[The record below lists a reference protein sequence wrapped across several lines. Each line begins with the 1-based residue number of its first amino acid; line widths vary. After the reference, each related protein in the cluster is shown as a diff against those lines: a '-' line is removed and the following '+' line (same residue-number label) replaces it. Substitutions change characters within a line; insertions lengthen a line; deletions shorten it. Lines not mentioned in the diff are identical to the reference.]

1 MYPITLNIA
10 GKRCVVAGGGSV
22 AYSKIGSLLQAN
34 ANVTVVSPEFIPEI
48 EQLYEE
54 GEIFIRRKTVEYD
67 DYKEAFLIIA
77 ATDVPELNRE
87 IYERVKDT
95 KLVNVVSDSRLG
107 NFQVPATLSRGKLQ
121 ISVATSGASPLLAK
135 QIRDE
140 LLEKYDES
148 YEDYLEF
155 LYELRMKIKQSKLSK
170 EAKRSYLR
178 EALDEKYKDSI
189 PERTRLL
196 RIFYLCQRPYCDGN
210 RNADV
215 RKR

>member
-1 MYPITLNIA
+1 MYPITLNMA
-10 GKRCVVAGGGSV
+10 GKRCVVAGGGDV

-34 ANVTVVSPEFIPEI
+34 ANVTVVSPEFNPEI
-48 EQLYEE
+48 VQLYEE
-54 GEIFIRRKTVEYD
+54 GKISIRRKTVEYD
-67 DYKEAFLIIA
+67 DYKDAFLIIA

-95 KLVNVVSDSRLG
+95 KLVNVVSDSGLG

-155 LYELRMKIKQSKLSK
+155 LYELRMKIKQIKLSK
-170 EAKRSYLR
+170 EAKRAYLR

-189 PERTRLL
+189 SERARLL
-196 RIFYLCQRPYCDGN
+196 TEL
-210 RNADV
+210 
-215 RKR
+215 KRQEHI